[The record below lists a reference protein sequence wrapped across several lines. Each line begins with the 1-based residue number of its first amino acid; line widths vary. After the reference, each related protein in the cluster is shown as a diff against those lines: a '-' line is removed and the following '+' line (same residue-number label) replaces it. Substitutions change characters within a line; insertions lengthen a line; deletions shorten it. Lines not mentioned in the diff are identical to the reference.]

1 METVSAPISR
11 LDSDPVP
18 NTDVIVE
25 AEPEIAM
32 VGTETAETAET
43 AVVGAAAEETR
54 DYSIM
59 NNEVT
64 MI

>member
-11 LDSDPVP
+11 PDPVP

-25 AEPEIAM
+25 AEPEIAV
-32 VGTETAETAET
+32 VGTET

>member
-11 LDSDPVP
+11 PDPVP

-25 AEPEIAM
+25 AEPEIAV
-32 VGTETAETAET
+32 VGTET

-54 DYSIM
+54 NYSIM